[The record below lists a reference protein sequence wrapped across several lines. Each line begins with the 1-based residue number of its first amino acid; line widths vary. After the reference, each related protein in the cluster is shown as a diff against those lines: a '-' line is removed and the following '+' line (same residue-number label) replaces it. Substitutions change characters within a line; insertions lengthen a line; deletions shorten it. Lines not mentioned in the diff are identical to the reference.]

1 MSAIDFSAVRA
12 RMVEPQSTSLMLVEE
27 EENEPWWI
35 RGRLPE
41 NTAARASVVA
51 GSLLSDSERRPAISD
66 AFLNHFYERLK
77 VRTRKTSTN
86 QCCTVVRVENGR
98 VTVAIKGKSETPSFQ
113 PSELIPAYRSRW
125 GLQPGNQVL
134 YLDPGSR
141 RYQRGNIV
149 GSWCDG
155 YVVAPIGDASSRIEF
170 QSRSSDLFD
179 SLIPLIPERLA
190 VLPPP
195 GPNGYDLSGQPSLP

>member
-1 MSAIDFSAVRA
+1 MPGGEA
-12 RMVEPQSTSLMLVEE
+12 ET
-27 EENEPWWI
+27 PWWVN
-35 RGRLPE
+35 GRLPE
-41 NTAARASVVA
+41 EGNTAARVSVVA

-66 AFLNHFYERLK
+66 AFLNHFYEGLK

-98 VTVAIKGKSETPSFQ
+98 VTVAIRGKRQTCSFQ
-113 PSELIPAYRSRW
+113 SLQVIPEYRNRW
-125 GLQPGNQVL
+125 GHFKPENQVL
-134 YLDPGSR
+134 YFDSGSR

-155 YVVAPIGDASSRIEF
+155 YVVAPIGDASSLIEF
-170 QSRSSDLFD
+170 KSRDPRLFY

-190 VLPPP
+190 VLPLP
-195 GPNGYDLSGQPSLP
+195 GPDGYDLSGQPSFP